1 MKLQMLL
8 SISMPRL
15 LLLLFVL
22 VAPLLA
28 GPGEKGRPKIL
39 PTFETWPNQPEDD
52 PFGDLGTAASLGD
65 LIFHDL
71 DGSAQE
77 LKKLWDKKPV
87 LIVHSSM
94 TCPVSRDNCPH
105 VDRIKTDYGDQIDVV
120 VLYTTEAHPVG
131 SPSPYSE
138 GGNQEWLTD
147 RNLLE
152 KVIVDEPRTIKE
164 RLQRAREY
172 RSKQDIKS
180 RLIVDNMDNQIWK
193 AFGGGPNSGIFI
205 ERNGAVFERQ
215 GWLRPSRMAGAIR
228 SHLAGLERRRVRD
241 DLEAHGHKVD
251 EGSPKLAQ
259 ITKAAKDVPDVLSY
273 NLNTKRASNDETFLH
288 LAVKYPK
295 PQVVD
300 QLLKLGSRI
309 DGLDRDGLTRLHY
322 ALRNQDESDE
332 PINKQIIEKLLKHKA
347 SLTLRSDKLE
357 SSTHFAVQSGNLER
371 LKYILNAGAP
381 LDRFSIDGISPLHE
395 ALFRNERDLAAH
407 LIKRGASVDIFAS
420 AALGNIKNLKRFLV
434 HKPLAWNSYQGHSG
448 RSPLIYAAAAGQ
460 TQTVE
465 FLLSLQTPINR
476 YANEQLIACLRE
488 CNNYKQT
495 SSSLLI
501 AEQARPLT
509 GDNAPPPT
517 QSLHPMAPPLRGWA
531 SLLENPLI
539 HDVAEANQAELLQ
552 KLLERGWDVDSLSPD
567 HETPLHRAAIGGA
580 RDSIFTLLEG
590 GANLNRKSGT
600 PRALPCGPGGE
611 EPRRE
616 TPLHLAVSYKHL
628 NCVTALVSNGANVGL
643 HDNEG
648 KTPLCHAF
656 PDRYLDSTRHDQLKT
671 LKAIVITLINAGAD
685 PDKPADCGL
694 SFHDLAAKEIEHHKR
709 VDGEWISAGMKPRS
723 LELLRLSKSLR
734 K

>member
-1 MKLQMLL
+1 
-8 SISMPRL
+8 MPRL

-28 GPGEKGRPKIL
+28 GPGEKGRPKII

-77 LKKLWDKKPV
+77 LKTLWDKKPV

-105 VDRIKTDYGDQIDVV
+105 VDRIKTDYGDQIEVV

-138 GGNQEWLTD
+138 GGDQEWLTD
-147 RNLLE
+147 RNLIE
-152 KVIVDEPRTIKE
+152 KVIVDEPIAIKE

-180 RLIVDNMDNQIWK
+180 RLIVDNMDNKIWK

-205 ERNGAVFERQ
+205 ERNGAVLERQ
-215 GWLRPSRMAGAIR
+215 GWLRPSKMTGAIR
-228 SHLAGLERRRVRD
+228 FHLAGLERRRVRD
-241 DLEAHGHKVD
+241 DLEAHEHKVD
-251 EGSPKLAQ
+251 EWSPNLAQ
-259 ITKAAKDVPDVLSY
+259 ITKADKDVPDVLSY
-273 NLNTKRASNDETFLH
+273 NLNTKVASNDETFLH
-288 LAVKYPK
+288 LAVKY
-295 PQVVD
+295 QQLQFVE
-300 QLLKLGSRI
+300 QLLKLGSRV
-309 DGLDRDGLTRLHY
+309 DGLDRDGLTPLHY
-322 ALRNQDESDE
+322 ALRNQNESDE
-332 PINKQIIEKLLKHKA
+332 PVNNQIIEKLLKHKA
-347 SLTLRSDKLE
+347 SLTLRSDRLE
-357 SSTHFAVQSGNLER
+357 SATHFVVQSGNLER
-371 LKYILNAGAP
+371 LKQILHAGAP
-381 LDRFSIDGISPLHE
+381 LDRLSIDGISPLHE
-395 ALFRNERDLAAH
+395 ALFRNKKDLAAH
-407 LIKRGASVDIFAS
+407 LIKSGASIDIFAS

-465 FLLSLQTPINR
+465 LLLSLQTPLNR

-488 CNNYKQT
+488 SNNYKQT

-501 AEQARPLT
+501 AEHARPLT

-517 QSLHPMAPPLRGWA
+517 QSLHPMAPTLRGWA

-539 HDVAEANQAELLQ
+539 HDVAEANQAELLE

-567 HETPLHRAAIGGA
+567 EETPLHRAALGGA
-580 RDSIFTLLEG
+580 RDSIFTLLGG

-600 PRALPCGPGGE
+600 PRSLPCGPPGE

-616 TPLHLAVSYKHL
+616 TPLHIAVKYGHP
-628 NCVTALVSNGANVGL
+628 NCVTSLVSNGAIVDL
-643 HDNEG
+643 YDNKG
-648 KTPLCHAF
+648 KTPLCHAL
-656 PDRYLDSTRHDQLKT
+656 PDSYLDSDSDEKLET

-685 PDKPADCGL
+685 PAKPTDCGL
-694 SFHDLAAKEIEHHKR
+694 SFHDLTAQEIEYHKR
-709 VDGEWISAGMKPRS
+709 VDGKWVSAGMKPRS
-723 LELLRLSKSLR
+723 LELLLLSKTLQ